1 MPVISLSIAKVHLRI
16 DDAAHDSILPIYIGG
31 AERAAADYLNR
42 AIFADQAEK
51 DTALATVPTA
61 LVNAAATYAAAM
73 DAASLIADAIG
84 QEIAA
89 TAALETYKEAQTQ
102 ARETCAGIIVNDAVQ
117 AAILLTLGD
126 LFASREDTVIGV
138 SVASLPIGARALMQ
152 PHRRGMG
159 V

>member
-1 MPVISLSIAKVHLRI
+1 MIVSLDTAKAHLNI
-16 DDAAHDSILPIYIGG
+16 DGAAHDAILPLYIGA
-31 AERAAADYLNR
+31 AEQAAADYLNR
-42 AIFADQAEK
+42 AIFADQTKKE
-51 DTALATVPTA
+51 TALAAVPTA

-73 DAASLIADAIG
+73 DAASLITDAIG

-89 TAALETYKEAQTQ
+89 KAAGDTYKEAQTQ
-102 ARETCAGIIVNDAVQ
+102 ARETCAGMIINDAVQ

-138 SVASLPIGARALMQ
+138 SVESLPIGARALMQ